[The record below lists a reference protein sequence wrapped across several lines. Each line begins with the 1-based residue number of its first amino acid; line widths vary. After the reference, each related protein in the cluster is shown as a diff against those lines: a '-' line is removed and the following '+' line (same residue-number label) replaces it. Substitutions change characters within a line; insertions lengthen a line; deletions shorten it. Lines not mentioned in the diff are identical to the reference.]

1 MLVDTDTL
9 PIAIPVPVEVP
20 PGFWRREN
28 THCPKPMSAFIRG
41 ALSVVTENFRKA
53 FVELGVLADR
63 LEYREIGGWIYTGV
77 VPLGDGADGRPD
89 PDLIKERV
97 ERALDTMR
105 SDRFA
110 AYVEQ
115 WPEWRAESLAGVDR
129 LRKVDLAALDDE
141 GLAGHFNDILEFAV
155 PVFDLHFL
163 LHCIG
168 AMMLADLA
176 FTCQELLGWN
186 DAQALDLLCGLSPAS
201 TEPSGALA
209 ELTAMAR
216 ERPAVRRFIESGQDN
231 VAALWELDADF
242 AVAFATY
249 QERFGFRSIRYD
261 IVDPSI
267 EETPTMTLRLV
278 GDQLRA
284 GYDPDRRAADAAERR
299 GAAHDEARA
308 RLMGRSEPDLAR
320 FERTLARARRWYHVR
335 EDEAPM
341 TFSEQFALIRQLA
354 LEVGRR
360 LVHSSLID
368 DPEDVFFLEPPE
380 ALGAL
385 AGRHTDSAPEC
396 RALVARRRAELAWVE
411 AHPGPPS
418 YGTQPTTLPGLDG
431 VPAEARF
438 PTEAMLWLVER
449 SGHYT
454 PPADPQ
460 PAGTRLSGI
469 PVSGGTYTGTVR
481 VLLGEADFGKLRPGD
496 VLVCPITSPAWSVLF
511 PNAGAL
517 VADAGG
523 LMAHSAI
530 IAREFQIPAVVAT
543 GNATTLLQDGQRVTV
558 NGTDGSI
565 EVLE

>member
-1 MLVDTDTL
+1 MDTDTL
-9 PIAIPVPVEVP
+9 PTAIPVPVEVP

-28 THCPKPMSAFIRG
+28 THCPKPMSPFMRG
-41 ALSVVTENFRKA
+41 ALSVVTECFRRA
-53 FVELGVLADR
+53 FAELGILADR

-77 VPLGDGADGRPD
+77 VPLGGGDDDRPD
-89 PDLIKERV
+89 PELIR
-97 ERALDTMR
+97 ERAERARDTVT

-110 AYVEQ
+110 AYVDQ
-115 WPEWRAESLAGVDR
+115 WPQWREESMAGVER

-141 GLAGHFNDILEFAV
+141 GLAGHFNDILEFSV

-176 FTCQELLGWN
+176 ATCRELLGWD
-186 DAQALDLLCGLSPAS
+186 DAQALELLCGLSPAS
-201 TEPSGALA
+201 TEPSSALA

-216 ERPAVRRFIESGQDN
+216 ERPSVCQFIERGQDD
-231 VAALWELDADF
+231 AAGLWDIDPDF
-242 AVAFATY
+242 AVAFSAY

-267 EETPTMTLRLV
+267 EETPFMTLRLI

-299 GAAHDEARA
+299 GDAHDRARA
-308 RLMGRSEPDLAR
+308 KLSGHTESDLAR
-320 FERTLARARRWYHVR
+320 FERTLDRAKRWYHVR

-341 TFSEQFALIRQLA
+341 TFSEQFALIRQMA

-360 LVHSSLID
+360 LVQSSLLD

-380 ALGAL
+380 ALTAL
-385 AGRHTDSAPEC
+385 AGRNTGAAPEC

-411 AHPGPPS
+411 AHPGPAS
-418 YGTQPTTLPGLDG
+418 YGQQPTAPPGIEEL
-431 VPAEARF
+431 PAEVRF

-454 PPADPQ
+454 PPAEPQ
-460 PAGTRLSGI
+460 PAGGRLTGI

-481 VLLGEADFGKLRPGD
+481 VLLGEADFSKLRPGD

-543 GNATTLLQDGQRVTV
+543 GNATTLLRDGQRVTV
-558 NGTDGSI
+558 DGTGGWV
-565 EVLE
+565 EVVE

>member
-1 MLVDTDTL
+1 VDTGTL
-9 PIAIPVPVEVP
+9 PTAIPVPVEVP

-28 THCPKPMSAFIRG
+28 THCPKPMSPFIRG
-41 ALSVVTENFRKA
+41 ALAVVTEGFRRA
-53 FVELGVLADR
+53 FVELGILADR
-63 LEYREIGGWIYTGV
+63 LEYREIGGWTYTGV
-77 VPLGDGADGRPD
+77 VPLGGGGDDLPD
-89 PDLIKERV
+89 PELIR
-97 ERALDTMR
+97 ERAERARDTVR

-115 WPEWRAESLAGVDR
+115 WPQWREESMAGVDR

-141 GLAGHFNDILEFAV
+141 GLAGHFNDIMAFSV

-176 FTCQELLGWN
+176 FTCRELLGWD
-186 DAQALDLLCGLSPAS
+186 DAQALELLCGLSPAS
-201 TEPSGALA
+201 TEPAGALA

-216 ERPAVRRFIESGQDN
+216 EQPEVRRFIESGQDN
-231 VAALWELDADF
+231 AAPLWDIDPDF
-242 AVAFATY
+242 AGAFATY

-267 EETPTMTLRLV
+267 EETPSMTLRLL

-284 GYDPDRRAADAAERR
+284 GYDHDRRAAAAAARR
-299 GAAHDEARA
+299 GAAHDRARA
-308 RLMGRSEPDLAR
+308 QLGGHAGSDLAR
-320 FERTLARARRWYHVR
+320 FERTLERARRWYHVR

-341 TFSEQFALIRQLA
+341 TFSEQFALIRQVA

-360 LVHSSLID
+360 LVQSSLLD
-368 DPEDVFFLEPPE
+368 DPEDVFFLELPE
-380 ALGAL
+380 ALTAL
-385 AGRHTDSAPEC
+385 AGRNTGAAPEC
-396 RALVARRRAELAWVE
+396 RDLVARRRAERAWVE

-418 YGTQPTTLPGLDG
+418 YGAEPTTLPGIDG
-431 VPAEARF
+431 LPPEVRF

-449 SGHYT
+449 SGHFT
-454 PPADPQ
+454 PPAHPQ
-460 PAGTRLSGI
+460 PAGGRLTGI

-481 VLLGEADFGKLRPGD
+481 VLLGEADFAKLRPGD

-530 IAREFQIPAVVAT
+530 IAREFQIPGVVGT
-543 GNATTLLQDGQRVTV
+543 GNATSVLHDGQRVTV
-558 NGTDGSI
+558 DGTAGSVEI
-565 EVLE
+565 LT